1 MINYYGRQ
9 NETIYI
15 IFSIFVKGGTYYQS
29 INISTGNTEAMANAI
44 NEAVTKNSRFKID
57 GEILAI
63 YFKPSYFL
71 KVLLFINS
79 SSF

>member
-1 MINYYGRQ
+1 MNNYYGRQ